1 MKFYVLVAYSR
12 SIKMTILLFHSNN
25 LNRWIYDSFSIFT
38 IIAIFA
44 FLFSSIRTTNRR
56 ILIIREKGLERE
68 KEGGGEREREEKR
81 GILD

>member
-1 MKFYVLVAYSR
+1 MMKFYVLVAYSR

-44 FLFSSIRTTNRR
+44 FLFSSITTTNRR
-56 ILIIREKGLERE
+56 ILIIREK
-68 KEGGGEREREEKR
+68 EGRERERERERKSEVH
-81 GILD
+81 